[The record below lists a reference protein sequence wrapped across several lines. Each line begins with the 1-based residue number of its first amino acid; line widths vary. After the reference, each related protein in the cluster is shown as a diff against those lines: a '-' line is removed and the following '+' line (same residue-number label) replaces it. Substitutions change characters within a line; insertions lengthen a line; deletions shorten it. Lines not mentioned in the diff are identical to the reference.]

1 MTLYQQPVG
10 LDKTTYLLSN
20 FHLVITTRWHQ
31 SLGWEHVQV
40 CGRKKSGSHDPKWI
54 ITMCT
59 RFCDPDSK
67 CKQRY
72 LEKRVFFLDSQN
84 IWTKSEGDSLCT
96 ELTSTFPTVD
106 HMSRNQSHFL
116 GLCPEHTEGLHY
128 TVDPLH
134 FGNLQKVSW
143 QERCPHF
150 RGLVGCIQDAL
161 KCMPKVTSFQGVW
174 DRGVLLYSGTSLKE
188 HRWNKDTGPSP
199 YFIWMHIIL
208 SLKKHTSLIRIT
220 ILAPRVSVLGRF
232 PCTAIVYTCNGIS
245 L

>member
-1 MTLYQQPVG
+1 MTLYQQAVG

-96 ELTSTFPTVD
+96 EFTSTFPTVD

-128 TVDPLH
+128 TVDPPPFWKFTKSVLTRKMSS
-134 FGNLQKVSW
+134 FSGVSGVYSGCAKVHAQSDLIS
-143 QERCPHF
+143 
-150 RGLVGCIQDAL
+150 RGLG
-161 KCMPKVTSFQGVW
+161 S
-174 DRGVLLYSGTSLKE
+174 RGSTVQ
-188 HRWNKDTGPSP
+188 RN
-199 YFIWMHIIL
+199 L
-208 SLKKHTSLIRIT
+208 S
-220 ILAPRVSVLGRF
+220 
-232 PCTAIVYTCNGIS
+232 
-245 L
+245 